1 MPLSFGLRD
10 EENERINTAMKKVT
24 DLVFVPD
31 WDETAINDQLKT
43 LRLDLKTI
51 ESITSSEL
59 IDFIVRY
66 HFDWANMEQFADV
79 LAKISAKAG
88 YESFAE
94 KALAVYHYI
103 QAESKM
109 FSFEIMNKINTLK

>member
-10 EENERINTAMKKVT
+10 EENERINTALKKVT

-31 WDETAINDQLKT
+31 WDETALNEQLKT
-43 LRLDLKTI
+43 FSLDLKTI
-51 ESITSSEL
+51 ESITDAEL
-59 IDFIVRY
+59 VNFIVRY

-88 YESFAE
+88 YSPLAE
-94 KALAVYHYI
+94 KALRYTTISRRKVVL
-103 QAESKM
+103 
-109 FSFEIMNKINTLK
+109 FRLK

>member
-31 WDETAINDQLKT
+31 WDGTAVNEQLKT
-43 LRLDLKTI
+43 LDLDLKTI
-51 ESITSSEL
+51 GSITSSEL

-79 LAKISAKAG
+79 LVRLSANAGLEGFKAKAI
-88 YESFAE
+88 
-94 KALAVYHYI
+94 ALYNFI
-103 QAESKM
+103 QQESKM
-109 FSFEIMNKINTLK
+109 MSFGIMGKISKLQ